1 MWHCLRCAYCSGGKD
16 ITVAA
21 HAWNKHGLGRWGRG
35 MTESVPGLQYF
46 YHCTGAP
53 GHGVEIPMQVGVNG
67 STEPSC

>member
-1 MWHCLRCAYCSGGKD
+1 MALQQVRILFGSEQPRLCPL
-16 ITVAA
+16 

-35 MTESVPGLQYF
+35 MGEAFLLQYF
-46 YHCTGAP
+46 YHCGGAP